1 MVVLVRAP
9 EVCSVNAVEERA
21 AHGAGA
27 VVGTLEA
34 TQWCSDVQV
43 TEMKE
48 KGRGQEHMCNEHSY
62 V

>member
-1 MVVLVRAP
+1 MLVRDP
-9 EVCSVNAVEERA
+9 EVCSANAVEERA
-21 AHGAGA
+21 THRAGA

-48 KGRGQEHMCNEHSY
+48 KGRGREHMFIEHSC